1 MSNKIIIT
9 NQIKKK
15 FMLDFLIKIPRKEI
29 KWKIIYEKLELKDH
43 DLQIPLIISK
53 YIKSKVKIIKYFFKI
68 FTKKYNLPY
77 EIILKFYFFICKKTL
92 KKISHEENLEIIYL
106 LKVMEN
112 DDIEKIQ
119 KYSSITNIFIEHYNK
134 KGVMI

>member
-15 FMLDFLIKIPRKEI
+15 FMLDFLIKNPKIEI
-29 KWKIIYEKLELKDH
+29 KWKIIYEKLELKDN

-77 EIILKFYFFICKKTL
+77 EIILKFYLYICKKKFNKNSNL
-92 KKISHEENLEIIYL
+92 LLFFRNSDFNKFGFFNICFLIKYFLLNKLFSSSSFIS
-106 LKVMEN
+106 
-112 DDIEKIQ
+112 
-119 KYSSITNIFIEHYNK
+119 
-134 KGVMI
+134 